1 MRMAGGKGELLTSRT
16 PAAPATNPGLSVC
29 SGVLFR
35 QRLMKPAGASRMPGS
50 RSLPARVSPT
60 GPALG
65 PGGVCLWRVVASIAL
80 ADAAR
85 AAYPPHAARAAQP
98 NVCGG
103 QATRRQRSW
112 SLWWWPQ
119 PTVPDCRRVSVR
131 PVAGSPSNMPR
142 WSSPMSPP
150 TQGLPRTGELRCLRV
165 PCGSVNAAGE
175 PGRPPERHALHPFT
189 PGRPLRRAVTCRPSP
204 IRGAGR

>member
-119 PTVPDCRRVSVR
+119 PTVPDCRRGCVR
-131 PVAGSPSNMPR
+131 PVAGRPATCPGGHHRCHRRPR
-142 WSSPMSPP
+142 VCPAP
-150 TQGLPRTGELRCLRV
+150 GNC
-165 PCGSVNAAGE
+165 AASG
-175 PGRPPERHALHPFT
+175 F
-189 PGRPLRRAVTCRPSP
+189 RAVQSTPLVNR
-204 IRGAGR
+204 AGHLSGMLSTHLPQADRSAAR